1 MVERETV
8 VCLEDQIS
16 LGRWFKSGSV
26 EFGIFLKIL
35 AELLIIV
42 LKNLY
47 LHVFFII
54 LYKSTADSSGGS
66 AGDCSLLIRSDIS
79 RSLDQIGL
87 GGMWYL
93 S

>member
-1 MVERETV
+1 ME
-8 VCLEDQIS
+8 C
-16 LGRWFKSGSV
+16 
-26 EFGIFLKIL
+26 GIYFKIL

-54 LYKSTADSSGGS
+54 LYTSTADSSGGS

-79 RSLDQIGL
+79 RSLVQIRL
-87 GGMWYL
+87 GGMWYIL
-93 S
+93 LKC